1 MAIPKSRF
9 IELSSTIVQTSMLI
23 IQLNLSMKIERID
36 RRLILLLIIIFEVKY
51 LIKLIIEET
60 FYRATPI
67 FYFIGLTKCCK
78 WFLKI
83 K

>member
-67 FYFIGLTKCCK
+67 FYFIGLTKC